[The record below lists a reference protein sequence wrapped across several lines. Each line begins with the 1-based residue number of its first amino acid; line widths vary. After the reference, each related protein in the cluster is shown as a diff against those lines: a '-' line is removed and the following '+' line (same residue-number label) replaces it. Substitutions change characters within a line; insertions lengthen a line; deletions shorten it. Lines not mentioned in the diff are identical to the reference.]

1 MAETVHAPDSGRA
14 YTENVLKQLSVKVA
28 PITTRAA
35 DFAPVAPACCNVC
48 RTCTTTNVIGLV
60 FGAGVA
66 LGTAAT
72 RLFRRA

>member
-1 MAETVHAPDSGRA
+1 M
-14 YTENVLKQLSVKVA
+14 LKQLSVKVA

-60 FGAGVA
+60 LGAGAA
-66 LGTAAT
+66 LGAAAT
-72 RLFRRA
+72 RLLRRA